1 MKETNMTI
9 QEVIDQLKVIQ
20 KQYGDLPVM
29 GSSDEE
35 QNSLGDVFDIQ
46 CGELTEYDYYNGDK
60 AKKGDRIVVIVPA
73 I

>member
-1 MKETNMTI
+1 MTI

-20 KQYGDLPVM
+20 KQYGDLPVL

-35 QNSLGDVFDIQ
+35 QNTLGDVFQIQ
-46 CGELTEYDYYNGDK
+46 VGTLDETDEYPNSTVK
-60 AKKGDRIVVIVPA
+60 VGDRIVVIVPA

>member
-1 MKETNMTI
+1 MTI

-60 AKKGDRIVVIVPA
+60 AKKGERIVVIVPA

>member
-1 MKETNMTI
+1 MTI
-9 QEVIDQLKVIQ
+9 QDVINELKMIQ
-20 KQYGDLPVM
+20 KQFGDLPVL

-35 QNSLGDVFDIQ
+35 QNSLGDVFQVQ

-60 AKKGDRIVVIVPA
+60 AKQGDRVVVIVPA

>member
-1 MKETNMTI
+1 MTI
-9 QEVIDQLKVIQ
+9 SEVIKDLQEIQ

-35 QNSLGDVFDIQ
+35 QNSLGDVFEVQ
-46 CGELTEYDYYNGDK
+46 CGELTEYDYYNGNK
-60 AKKGDRIVVIVPA
+60 AKKGNRIVVIVPA

>member
-1 MKETNMTI
+1 MTI
-9 QEVIDQLKVIQ
+9 QEVINELKVIQ
-20 KQYGDLPVM
+20 KQYGDLPVL

>member
-1 MKETNMTI
+1 MTI
-9 QEVIDQLKVIQ
+9 QDVINELKVIQ
-20 KQYGDLPVM
+20 KQYGDLPVL

-35 QNSLGDVFDIQ
+35 QNCLGDVFQIQ

>member
-1 MKETNMTI
+1 MTI
-9 QEVIDQLKVIQ
+9 SEVIKDLQEIQ
-20 KQYGDLPVM
+20 NQYGDLPVM

-35 QNSLGDVFDIQ
+35 QNSLGDVFEVQ
-46 CGELTEYDYYNGDK
+46 CGELAEDDYYNGNK

>member
-1 MKETNMTI
+1 MTI
-9 QEVIDQLKVIQ
+9 QDLINELKMIQ
-20 KQYGDLPVM
+20 KQFGDLHVL

-35 QNSLGDVFDIQ
+35 QNSLGDVFQVQ

-60 AKKGDRIVVIVPA
+60 VKQGDRVVVIVPA

>member
-1 MKETNMTI
+1 MTI
-9 QEVIDQLKVIQ
+9 SEVINELKVIQ

-46 CGELTEYDYYNGDK
+46 CGEITEYDYYNGDK
-60 AKKGDRIVVIVPA
+60 AKKGDKVVVIVPA

>member
-1 MKETNMTI
+1 MTI
-9 QEVIDQLKVIQ
+9 SEVINQLKVIQ
-20 KQYGDLPVM
+20 KQFGDLPVV

-46 CGELTEYDYYNGDK
+46 CGEITEYDYYNGDK
-60 AKKGDRIVVIVPA
+60 AKKGDKIVVIVPA

>member
-1 MKETNMTI
+1 MTI
-9 QEVIDQLKVIQ
+9 QDLINELKMIQ
-20 KQYGDLPVM
+20 KQFGDLPVL

-35 QNSLGDVFDIQ
+35 QNSLGDVFQVQ

-60 AKKGDRIVVIVPA
+60 AKQGDRVVVIVPA

>member
-1 MKETNMTI
+1 MTI

-20 KQYGDLPVM
+20 KQFGDLPVV

-46 CGELTEYDYYNGDK
+46 CGEITEYDYYNGDK
-60 AKKGDRIVVIVPA
+60 AKKGDKVVVIVPA

>member
-1 MKETNMTI
+1 MTI
-9 QEVIDQLKVIQ
+9 SEVINELKVIQ
-20 KQYGDLPVM
+20 KQYGDLPVL

-35 QNSLGDVFDIQ
+35 QNTLGDVFQIQ

>member
-1 MKETNMTI
+1 MTI
-9 QEVIDQLKVIQ
+9 QEVINELKVIQ

-35 QNSLGDVFDIQ
+35 QNTLGDVFQIQ

-60 AKKGDRIVVIVPA
+60 AKIGDKVVVIVPA